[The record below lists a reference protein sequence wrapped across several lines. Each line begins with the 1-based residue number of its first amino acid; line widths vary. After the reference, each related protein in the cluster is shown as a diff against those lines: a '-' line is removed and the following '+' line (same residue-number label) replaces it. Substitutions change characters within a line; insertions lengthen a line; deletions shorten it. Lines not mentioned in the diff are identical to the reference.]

1 MSTLSVNTI
10 TAETGN
16 TVSLASGKTL
26 NASQGFTPPV
36 GFVLQIVDSGLTTGE
51 TTINAGN
58 ASGLASVSLVKK
70 STNSRFIIQVQAAV
84 TRPSSSG
91 WHRLGATATGGF
103 SSVQDLKDSTTWHT
117 QNILI
122 KTDSISGAIG
132 STITFSSYHS
142 NATSQ
147 NDATKNIRITVT
159 ELAQ

>member
-16 TVSLASGKTL
+16 TVSIASGKTL
-26 NASQGFTPPV
+26 DASQGFVPPV
-36 GFVLQIVDSGLTTGE
+36 GHVLQIVNSGLVTST

-58 ASGLASVSLVKK
+58 ASVASVNLVKK

-91 WHRLGATATGGF
+91 WHRMGATATGGF

-117 QNILI
+117 QNVLI

-132 STITFSSYHS
+132 DTITFSSYNS
-142 NATSQ
+142 NAVGQ
-147 NDATKNIRITVT
+147 NDAIKNVQITVT

>member
-16 TVSLASGKTL
+16 TVSIASGKTL
-26 NASQGFTPPV
+26 DASQGFTPPV
-36 GFVLQIVDSGLTTGE
+36 GHVLQIVDSGLTTTN

-70 STNSRFIIQVQAAV
+70 STNSRFIIQVQSAV
-84 TRPSSSG
+84 TRPGTSG
-91 WHRLGATATGGF
+91 WFRMGATATGGF
-103 SSVQDLKDSTTWHT
+103 SFVQDLKDATTWHT

-132 STITFSSYHS
+132 DTITFNSYHS

-147 NDATKNIRITVT
+147 NDAVKNVRVTVT